1 MEKDIF
7 LKIINGETESFKLF
21 ETKLLI
27 AIMDIYP
34 FNPGHILIIPKVW
47 KEDIYQEADN
57 TIISL
62 FNAAKR
68 VKKLQEEKLKA
79 KGTKI
84 LFNNGAF
91 AGQKVFHTHM
101 HIIPFYDGKV
111 SAKLNK
117 YSVEEI
123 YNILKDK
130 DDN

>member
-21 ETKLLI
+21 ETKSLI
-27 AIMDIYP
+27 VIMDIYP
-34 FNPGHILIIPKVW
+34 FNPGHILIIPKIW
-47 KEDIYQEADN
+47 KENIYQETDN
-57 TIISL
+57 IIISL
-62 FNAAKR
+62 FRAAEK
-68 VKKLQEEKLKA
+68 VKTLLEKKLKA

-123 YNILKDK
+123 YKLLKDNN
-130 DDN
+130 D